1 MVATYNG
8 ILAIKRSKFKSL
20 VVRWMHLEP
29 VYRAKN
35 VRNRKVTY
43 INAYTWKVGTVLT
56 SLSEGRE

>member
-1 MVATYNG
+1 MVATYHG

-29 VYRAKN
+29 VYRAKK
-35 VRNRKVTY
+35 VRKVTY

-56 SLSEGRE
+56 SLSEARE